1 MADTISLALT
11 LNNTWHQIPSE
22 VYRNSRSS
30 SSFGHH
36 VKKVTHSVGGGLKT
50 VAKKIKIISIDTIR
64 VAGDVVKERPRL
76 GKVVKLTL
84 SILTGVGYAVG
95 NAFRGA
101 GLIRALSITD
111 GLLDVG
117 DLAADAD
124 HLINKRYQ
132 EYEKDPRT
140 GEKIKK
146 PVDKWALAAT
156 INLLVADVG
165 GVLLWLDELVLINL
179 SKISATIG
187 QGFSKLAA
195 ALGPRF
201 TGFTASLA
209 KSCPFLAKTIAK
221 ISLLNVLR
229 TIVGAAFVCLIVH
242 ESVKMGQAIKAK
254 EYHEMAISLLNIASY
269 TAEVALKVLAIAG
282 CTTVP
287 GLVALGC
294 VAAGMG
300 LAAIVYKLVKDYR
313 EERQAALM
321 ASLARANVAAPAA

>member
-1 MADTISLALT
+1 MAETITLAST

-22 VYRNSRSS
+22 DYRNNRSGS
-30 SSFGHH
+30 GIGYH
-36 VKKVTHSVGGGLKT
+36 VKKITHSVGGGLKT
-50 VAKKIKIISIDTIR
+50 VAHKIKVISIDTIR

-84 SILTGVGYAVG
+84 SILTGVGHAVG

-132 EYEKDPRT
+132 EYEKDPKT

-156 INLLVADVG
+156 INLLIADVG

-209 KSCPFLAKTIAK
+209 KSCPFLAKMIAK

-229 TIVGAAFVCLIVH
+229 TVVGAAFVCLIVH
-242 ESVKMGQAIKAK
+242 ESVKMSQAIKAK

-300 LAAIVYKLVKDYR
+300 LAAIVYKLVKNYR
-313 EERQAALM
+313 EERQAELK